1 MRGPKQLFDHED
13 RLVTSMGAWFPGERV
28 VLRGKD
34 LFQDLKDLGWMALLL
49 HGITGRMFDEKQVR
63 LFEGIWRISSSYPDP
78 RLWNNRI
85 AALAGSARSTGSLAI
100 GAAIAVS
107 EATIY
112 GQRPFVRA
120 MDFLIRAK
128 EQLTHDAIASIVKAE
143 LRKHRGI
150 AGFGRPIA
158 RTDERIAPLMAL
170 AEELGYDKGPYVTL
184 VFEVERALRDGHWRL
199 NMNVAAL
206 DAALAADQGL
216 TVQQFY
222 SYMILCST
230 AGSIPCGIDSMQH
243 PAGTF
248 FPLRCSRI
256 QYEGNARRSWG
267 EDATGIVGNN
277 R

>member
-1 MRGPKQLFDHED
+1 
-13 RLVTSMGAWFPGERV
+13 MGAWFPGERV
-28 VLRGKD
+28 VFRGKD
-34 LFQDLKDLGWMALLL
+34 LFRDLKDLAWMGLLL
-49 HGITGRMFDEKQVR
+49 HGITGRTFDDKQVR

-112 GQRPFVRA
+112 GQRPLVRA

-128 EQLTHDAIASIVKAE
+128 EQLRHEAIASIVEAE

-150 AGFGRPIA
+150 AGFGQPIV
-158 RTDERIAPLMAL
+158 RTDERIAPLMEL
-170 AEELGYDKGPYVTL
+170 AEELDYANGPYVKL
-184 VFEVERALRDGHWRL
+184 VFDVERTLRDGHWRL
-199 NMNVAAL
+199 RMNVAAL

-216 TVQQFY
+216 TVEQFY
-222 SYMILCST
+222 SYMILCFT
-230 AGSIPCGIDSMQH
+230 AGIIPCAIDSMQQ

-248 FPLRCSRI
+248 FPLSCSRI
-256 QYEGNARRSWG
+256 QYEGSARRSW
-267 EDATGIVGNN
+267 EKTQTALSATTG
-277 R
+277 